1 MKKLVIAIA
10 VTAIS
15 SMASA
20 ATYCWGVQSFDY
32 TGPDGSGWD
41 AGISANLYSGATAFL
56 YLGTVTYNNGFVT
69 DGTTYITSAGYDN
82 TNYGYG
88 YLDTDVN
95 SMPTSDKIT
104 DSGSQ
109 AYSIVFVDASV
120 SSIDDSSVQNY
131 IILNGTSTAG
141 YDPGTEMRYASFLD
155 TTTVI
160 GGSGVAWTAVPEPT
174 SGLLLLLGV
183 AGLALKRKRA

>member
-20 ATYCWGVQSFDY
+20 ATYCWGVQSFNY

-41 AGISANLYSGATAFL
+41 AGAGANLYSGATAFL

-88 YLDTDVN
+88 YLDADVN

-104 DSGSQ
+104 DSGNQ

-141 YDPGTEMRYASFLD
+141 YDPGTEKHYASFL
-155 TTTVI
+155 TSTVI

-174 SGLLLLLGV
+174 SGLLLLLGI